1 MKPAVLPRALP
12 RDSSYDDDEPTRLYM
27 PPSSVSGVA
36 LSAQSPAPILT
47 ASTARAPGRLSKLV
61 CGALGLSVALSAG
74 MVAASPRFGLMK
86 SRAERAPAA
95 VLAPVAAAAS
105 AAAPVAA
112 PVDVTRAVRTAPA
125 TISAKLVTVPAHAAE
140 AATPALD
147 PTFAT
152 RADADLDRA
161 SLNPLSNGFVI
172 LPPSFTSEDGAYD
185 LVVHFHGHT
194 KLVEESFTHAGV
206 NAVLAVVNLGV
217 GSAPYDAQFS
227 SRYALQAVLDRAQ
240 ATLEKRGL
248 KHAKLRRL
256 ALSAFS
262 AGYAAVRGVLN
273 QPALADRV
281 DAVLLEDG
289 IHTGFMPRDHSLDEG
304 RLAPFLQFAEQ
315 AAAGKKL
322 FSITHSEITP
332 NADYAG
338 THVTTDA
345 ILAHVGVERVPGGE
359 APELPALASLVNV
372 AKIVEFAPLSEATKG
387 SLHVRGFAGTEKADH
402 VMHMA
407 EMSVTVL
414 PELVRYWASDKA
426 R

>member
-1 MKPAVLPRALP
+1 MDDMPAVLPRALP
-12 RDSSYDDDEPTRLYM
+12 QDPSFDDDEPTRIYM

-36 LSAQSPAPILT
+36 LSARTPAPT
-47 ASTARAPGRLSKLV
+47 VAASAPGRLSKLV
-61 CGALGLSVALSAG
+61 FGAFGLSVALSAG
-74 MVAASPRFGLMK
+74 MVAAAPRFGLMK
-86 SRAERAPAA
+86 ARAESAPAA
-95 VLAPVAAAAS
+95 APALVAAAPVTP
-105 AAAPVAA
+105 PVAA
-112 PVDVTRAVRTAPA
+112 PVEAPVAVGAAPT
-125 TISAKLVTVPAHAAE
+125 TIPANLVTVPAHAE
-140 AATPALD
+140 RAAAPALD
-147 PTFAT
+147 QSDAP
-152 RADADLDRA
+152 RADADLDRT

-194 KLVEESFTHAGV
+194 KLVEESFTQAGV

-217 GSAPYDAQFS
+217 GSAPYEAQFS

-248 KHAKLRRL
+248 KHPKLRRL
-256 ALSAFS
+256 ALSGFS
-262 AGYAAVRGVLN
+262 AGYAAVRGILS
-273 QPALADRV
+273 QPALAERV

-289 IHTGFMPRDHSLDEG
+289 IHTGYMPRDHSLDEG

-345 ILAHVGVERVPGGE
+345 ILAHVGASRVPGGE
-359 APELPALASLVNV
+359 APELPPLESLVNV
-372 AKIVEFAPLSEATKG
+372 QKIVQFAPLSEAMKG

-414 PELVRYWASDKA
+414 PELVRYWASHEA

>member
-1 MKPAVLPRALP
+1 MKPAVMPRALP
-12 RDSSYDDDEPTRLYM
+12 RDSSYDDDEPTRIYT

-36 LSAQSPAPILT
+36 LSAMSPAPAVA
-47 ASTARAPGRLSKLV
+47 ASAPSRFSKLV
-61 CGALGLSVALSAG
+61 FGALGLSVVLSAG
-74 MVAASPRFGLMK
+74 MVAASPRFGLLK
-86 SRAERAPAA
+86 ARAERAHAAAPAA
-95 VLAPVAAAAS
+95 VAAV
-105 AAAPVAA
+105 PVAA
-112 PVDVTRAVRTAPA
+112 PVDAALAVRAAPA
-125 TISAKLVTVPAHAAE
+125 TSPANLVAIPAPAEE
-140 AATPALD
+140 AAAPERAQTD
-147 PTFAT
+147 TT
-152 RADADLDRA
+152 RADADLDRT
-161 SLNPLSNGFVI
+161 SLNPTSNGFVI

-185 LVVHFHGHT
+185 LVVHFHGHAP
-194 KLVEESFTHAGV
+194 LVEESFAHAGV
-206 NAVLAVVNLGV
+206 NAVLALVNLGV
-217 GSAPYDAQFS
+217 GSAAYDAQFS

-248 KHAKLRRL
+248 KHAKLRRV

-262 AGYAAVRGVLN
+262 AGYAAVRGVLS

-304 RLAPFLQFAEQ
+304 RLSPFLQFAEQ

-332 NADYAG
+332 NADYAS

-345 ILAHVGVERVPGGE
+345 ILAHVGVTRVPGGE

-372 AKIVEFAPLSEATKG
+372 QKLVQFAPLSEATKG

-402 VMHMA
+402 VMHLA
-407 EMSVTVL
+407 EISVTVL
-414 PELVRYWASDKA
+414 PELARYWASH
-426 R
+426 